1 MISFQNPGLIDPRC
15 ITTIGVSVKESENP
29 IGYFGTGLK
38 YAIAII
44 LRHGGSITIWR
55 GTEAICFDP
64 KPVEIRGKT
73 VNVITM
79 NGAELGFTTD
89 LGKTW
94 EIWQCFREIYSNM
107 LDEKGRAEKGSIP
120 PAADF
125 TTIHVELDAFETEY
139 EQRDRV
145 FLATT
150 PVYAAAGVA
159 FHPGGGHDIYYR
171 GVRVARVAD
180 HYTFTPNILQRIE
193 LTEDRTIKH
202 GHEIDWAMAKAIL
215 QTDDAAFAEKIITAH
230 EKSAEGKMDLDR
242 SYIEPSPAFL
252 EATRTVAADTSRHL
266 NPTAKKVMTR
276 HEPPPQPVEAE
287 LLDHERAQLRK
298 AITFCKELGYPVD
311 DYPLTI
317 VDSLGVGVLGKAERE
332 PPMMFM
338 ARRCFGMGDQ
348 TVAATL
354 IEEWAHIKHA
364 FADYTPD
371 FQNWIFEQLIAK
383 GEAYLFEK
391 RAREAEAPVA
401 RVAA

>member
-44 LRHGGSITIWR
+44 LRLGGSITVWR
-55 GTEAICFDP
+55 GTEALCFDP

-79 NGAELGFTTD
+79 NGTELGFTTE

-94 EIWQCFREIYSNM
+94 EVWQCFRELYSNM
-107 LDEKGRAEKGSIP
+107 LDEKGRAERGSIAP
-120 PAADF
+120 TPDA
-125 TTIHVELDAFETEY
+125 TTIHVDLDAFETEFD
-139 EQRDRV
+139 QRDKV
-145 FLATT
+145 FLATA
-150 PVYAAAGVA
+150 PVYAAPGVA

-180 HYTFTPNILQRIE
+180 HYAFTPNILSKIE

-202 GHEIDWAMAKAIL
+202 GHEVEWAIARGIL
-215 QTDDAAFAEKIITAH
+215 QCDDAAFAEKVITAN
-230 EKSAEGKMDLDR
+230 EKTAEGKMDLDWTH
-242 SYIEPSPAFL
+242 IQPSPAFL
-252 EATRTVAADTSRHL
+252 EAARAVAADTSRHM
-266 NPTAKKVMTR
+266 NPTARKVMTR
-276 HEPPPQPVEAE
+276 HEPPPQPVEAD
-287 LLDHERAQLRK
+287 LHDHERDQLRRAIAFCK
-298 AITFCKELGYPVD
+298 AIGYPVD
-311 DYPLTI
+311 DYPLTV
-317 VDSLGVGVLGKAERE
+317 VDSLGPNVLGKAERT

-354 IEEWAHIKHA
+354 IEEWAHIKHT
-364 FADYTPD
+364 FADYTPN
-371 FQNWIFEQLIAK
+371 FQNWIFEQLVAK
-383 GEAYLFEK
+383 GEAWLHEK
-391 RAREAEAPVA
+391 RRHEAAAPAQEAA
-401 RVAA
+401 